1 MAVPDSTPP
10 APSKPTIVRRV
21 QYLEVLL
28 APSENIEGVK
38 AQLEELLKF
47 VADEKPPRVLVDLR
61 QIHFEPTV
69 LDRYGLGV
77 IGSRFTPYVD
87 RVACVSQP
95 KFIDP
100 RKFGAQV
107 AQNRGL
113 KIEVFSDADEAVRWL
128 TAP

>member
-1 MAVPDSTPP
+1 MAVPDPPPP
-10 APSKPTIVRRV
+10 AAPKLTIVRRDP
-21 QYLEVLL
+21 YLEVLL
-28 APSENIEGVK
+28 ATTPSIEGVK

-47 VADEKPPRVLVDLR
+47 VAEEKFPRVLVDLR
-61 QIHFEPTV
+61 QLRFEPT
-69 LDRYGLGV
+69 LLERYGLGV
-77 IGSRFTPYVD
+77 IGSRFAPFVE
-87 RVACVSQP
+87 RVATVAQM

-113 KIEVFSDADEAVRWL
+113 MIEIFSDADEAVRWL